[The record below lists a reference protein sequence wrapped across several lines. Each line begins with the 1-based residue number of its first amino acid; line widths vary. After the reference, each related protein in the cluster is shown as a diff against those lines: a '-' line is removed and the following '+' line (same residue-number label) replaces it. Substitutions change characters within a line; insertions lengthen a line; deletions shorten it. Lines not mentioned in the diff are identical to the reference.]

1 MASAASSVA
10 LSPSTTKT
18 GSPGAS
24 DKMEKTRKVTPI
36 STGISSSNRLRINRN
51 IVYPLLFAC
60 QAADLFKCTLDKHLL
75 VLHHNAALCQ
85 HGVDLIAL
93 VQKNHVSIATFG
105 DAALARIELQRA
117 GDV

>member
-51 IVYPLLFAC
+51 IVYPLFFAC

-75 VLHHNAALCQ
+75 VLHHDAALCQ

-93 VQKNHVSIATFG
+93 VQKDQISITALS
-105 DAALARIELQRA
+105 DAALARIQLQCT
-117 GDV
+117 GNV

>member
-24 DKMEKTRKVTPI
+24 DKMGKTRKVTPI
-36 STGISSSNRLRINRN
+36 STGISSNRLRINRN
-51 IVYPLLFAC
+51 IVYPLFFAC
-60 QAADLFKCTLDKHLL
+60 QAADLFKCTLDKYLL
-75 VLHHNAALCQ
+75 VLHHDAALCQ

-93 VQKNHVSIATFG
+93 VQKDQISITALG
-105 DAALARIELQRA
+105 DAALARIQLQCT